1 MALNK
6 KAMDGVKPS
15 MALSFKTVSHRFN
28 PAPPYEE
35 LRKWTISQHFFFIF
49 NLGTCHLSR
58 KNFVRYSEQKMEKGL
73 IREVDIS
80 AKLR

>member
-28 PAPPYEE
+28 PAPPYEK
-35 LRKWTISQHFFFIF
+35 LREWTISQHFFLFLTSEPAICQEKISF
-49 NLGTCHLSR
+49 AIVN
-58 KNFVRYSEQKMEKGL
+58 KNSKEML
-73 IREVDIS
+73 
-80 AKLR
+80 

>member
-35 LRKWTISQHFFFIF
+35 LRDWAISVHFFYF
-49 NLGTCHLSR
+49 
-58 KNFVRYSEQKMEKGL
+58 
-73 IREVDIS
+73 
-80 AKLR
+80 

>member
-35 LRKWTISQHFFFIF
+35 LGELAISHHFFYF
-49 NLGTCHLSR
+49 
-58 KNFVRYSEQKMEKGL
+58 
-73 IREVDIS
+73 
-80 AKLR
+80 